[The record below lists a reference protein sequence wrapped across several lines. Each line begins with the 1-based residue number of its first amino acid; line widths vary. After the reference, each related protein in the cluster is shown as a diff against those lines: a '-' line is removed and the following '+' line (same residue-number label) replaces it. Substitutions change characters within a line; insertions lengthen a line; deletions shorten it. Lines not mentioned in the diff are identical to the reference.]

1 MSLAYSTENCA
12 IEAFPKSRLWMMYER
27 NSDCK
32 WTVVYNMQNV
42 IKTSERRVD
51 YYNFMKFRKLSKET
65 TREEFLSTYC

>member
-1 MSLAYSTENCA
+1 
-12 IEAFPKSRLWMMYER
+12 MMYER

-51 YYNFMKFRKLSKET
+51 YYNFMKFRKLPKET
-65 TREEFLSTYC
+65 TREEF